1 MTTNLYEL
9 KKEIEKTLEAKLKK
23 GNKKLFFVGLSL
35 GLILTSAASVI
46 AVSTIGNHDHFI
58 SQILGSDK
66 ERINL
71 DTKKLNAIDCVRSNA
86 KASDDNSSINSAA
99 NCWEISTRT
108 SAPTNFVGDVTYID
122 LRTGFMWSSMF
133 SDTDGINLAD
143 SLTNCDGASIRGF
156 TDWRLPTI
164 SELKEAFDHGYY
176 EVAAGTDEDGDGV
189 LTDNWDNDADGSIA
203 DASLWSATAN
213 NAVITASFLYD
224 ITGQGGSGGGSI
236 GSDTDTNATGG
247 MGGAESI
254 YSARCVRTA
263 R

>member
-1 MTTNLYEL
+1 MTTNLNEL
-9 KKEIEKTLEAKLKK
+9 KKELEKTLEAKLKK
-23 GNKKLFFVGLSL
+23 GSKKLFFVGLGL

-71 DTKKLNAIDCVRSNA
+71 DTKKLNAIDCIRSNA
-86 KASDDNSSINSAA
+86 KASDDDSSINGAA

-108 SAPTNFVGDVTYID
+108 AAPTNFVGDVTYID
-122 LRTGFMWSSMF
+122 LRTGFMWSSMID
-133 SDTDGINLAD
+133 DTNGMTLAQAI
-143 SLTNCDGASIRGF
+143 TNCDGASIRGF
-156 TDWRLPTI
+156 TDWRLPTT

-176 EVAAGTDEDGDGV
+176 EVAAGTDEDGDGS
-189 LTDNWDNDADGSIA
+189 LTDNWSTDADASIA
-203 DASLWSATAN
+203 DEALWTATAVN
-213 NAVITASFLYD
+213 TGVTSSFLWKLS
-224 ITGQGGSGGGSI
+224 TWSI
-236 GSDTDTNATGG
+236 KSDADTTSSDT
-247 MGGAESI
+247 EL